1 MIITHRKF
9 DFSKPNLIDEEEYK
23 ELKQK
28 FSKNLNFTLEPE
40 NEFWLIFGYEIK
52 WAVLCP
58 LVFLLIFGT
67 ISELTKWE
75 FFEVL
80 GYLLLVYLMFT
91 VILKYI
97 WEWSSYLYNNWEAK
111 TYYRKLKK
119 KIISSQNYKE
129 FRSTNR
135 FWINMHPNT

>member
-1 MIITHRKF
+1 MKIIHRNF
-9 DFSKPNLIDEEEYK
+9 DFSKPNLIDEEDYK
-23 ELKQK
+23 DLKQK
-28 FSKNLNFTLEPE
+28 FSKNLNYSLEPK

-58 LVFLLIFGT
+58 LILLLIFGT

-75 FFEVL
+75 VFEIL
-80 GYLLLVYLMFT
+80 GYILFVYLMFT
-91 VILKYI
+91 LILKYI
-97 WEWSSYLYNNWEAK
+97 WEWSSYLYNIWEAR

-119 KIISSQNYKE
+119 KVLSSENYKE
-129 FRSTNR
+129 FRSRNR